1 MARLFYIH
9 WNKDEALEIVRALR
23 EAGHVVRYHA
33 ESGEEAW
40 KLLKESPPDV
50 LLISL
55 ERLPSHGRR
64 VAAVTTEY
72 KKLRELPVIFVG
84 GEDEKVALTKKE
96 FPNATFCSFDLL
108 LKTIEKVVA

>member
-1 MARLFYIH
+1 MAQLFYIH
-9 WNKDEALEIVRALR
+9 WHKDEALEDVQELR

-33 ESGEEAW
+33 DSGDEAW
-40 KLLKESPPDV
+40 KLLKENPPDALV
-50 LLISL
+50 ISL

-84 GEDEKVALTKKE
+84 GEKDKVDVTRKE
-96 FPNATFCSFDLL
+96 FPQAAFCTFDLL
-108 LKTIEKVVA
+108 LKTIQEVVA